1 MRRLIPCVL
10 AGLLVVVGVVG
21 CGKDRTGSHIPKT
34 DAKPTTEPSFQGAG
48 GALNPGADK
57 K

>member
-1 MRRLIPCVL
+1 MRKTIPC
-10 AGLLVVVGVVG
+10 LLVALLLTMAGAG

-34 DAKPTTEPSFQGAG
+34 DAEPTTKPTVG
-48 GALNPGADK
+48 GGGDTLANPNK

>member
-10 AGLLVVVGVVG
+10 AGLLVVVVG

-34 DAKPTTEPSFQGAG
+34 DAEPTTKPTLQGAG
-48 GALNPGADK
+48 GTLNPGADK

>member
-10 AGLLVVVGVVG
+10 AGLLVVVIG
-21 CGKDRTGSHIPKT
+21 CSKDRTGSHVPKT
-34 DAKPTTEPSFQGAG
+34 NAEPTTMPSLQGAG
-48 GALNPGADK
+48 GTLNPGADK